1 LLGLWEALKQER
13 DYFLDF
19 FSQDRNQSKNLDT
32 LGKINHINVRWHD
45 SSSEEKEKEKESKDV
60 VQVLKYII
68 ETQLTSSNEEIE
80 RLREKV
86 SFLEWDLQSA
96 RIQKMNTNKMIDDI
110 LKDLV
115 EIPNLSVSEKLK
127 SVQSSPYLNS
137 SPSIYTNA
145 PILKNSPFPSNSPVL
160 RKTRRNASFFAT
172 E

>member
-1 LLGLWEALKQER
+1 
-13 DYFLDF
+13 
-19 FSQDRNQSKNLDT
+19 
-32 LGKINHINVRWHD
+32 
-45 SSSEEKEKEKESKDV
+45 
-60 VQVLKYII
+60 
-68 ETQLTSSNEEIE
+68 
-80 RLREKV
+80 
-86 SFLEWDLQSA
+86 
-96 RIQKMNTNKMIDDI
+96 MNTNKMIDDI